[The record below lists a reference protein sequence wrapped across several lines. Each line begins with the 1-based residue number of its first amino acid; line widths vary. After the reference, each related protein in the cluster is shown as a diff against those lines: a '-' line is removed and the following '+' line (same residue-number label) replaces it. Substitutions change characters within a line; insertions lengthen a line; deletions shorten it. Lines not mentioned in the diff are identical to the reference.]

1 MADQLPLLAALSV
14 LIATAAIGLYSA
26 RRARTLSDYWVAGRS
41 VGVFTNASAISSN
54 YLSAA
59 SFLGVAAFIWANG
72 FDGVWYATGFA
83 AGYVL
88 LLLFIAS
95 PLRRFGQYTIPDFCH
110 GRFGSLRLRRAGILW
125 TVVISSLYIIAQ
137 MVGVGTLMESITGI
151 PWAGGVILL
160 GGVIILYVAFG
171 GMTGVTITQ
180 MLQFWIMLLAML
192 VPLFVL
198 LPQHSYGELLAHALG
213 DTAGV
218 TVSGS
223 PAFSE
228 AEQVRI
234 SSGAQW
240 VGPFNQWD
248 LVGSISLLIALV
260 CGTAGLPHIL
270 ARFYTNPDAGK
281 ARWSTVWVLVFIG
294 IFYITTPI
302 WGTYARMV
310 LGPDAV
316 IVEGGSPNPNSMM
329 LVTSGLAGQWAT
341 ALVAAGAIAA
351 LLSTV
356 AGLLIALSSAFA
368 HDFYGSILRP
378 EASDRQKIRVAKLA
392 VVVFGILAIAVGI
405 GFRGTNIAW
414 MVGLAFAVAASTFF
428 PLLTL
433 GIWWRR
439 ITEPG
444 ALAGLMVGGSIAA
457 VVVVGKLA
465 GLWTFDQPALISV
478 PASFL
483 AIGVVSRLTWDR
495 QSLEVR
501 EGLDTAFQAL
511 HRPER
516 RAPAPMPP
524 RDVPEEPGEPA
535 PRLPRGLEPVPELV
549 PADDVD

>member
-1 MADQLPLLAALSV
+1 MSSQLPLIAALAV
-14 LIATAAIGLYSA
+14 LLVTAGIGLYSA
-26 RRARTLSDYWVAGRS
+26 RRTKTLSDYWVAGRS

-110 GRFGSLRLRRAGILW
+110 GRFGSLRLRRVGILW
-125 TVVISSLYIIAQ
+125 TVVISSLYIVAQ
-137 MVGVGTLMESITGI
+137 MVGVGTLMESVTGI
-151 PWAGGVILL
+151 PWAWGVILL

-180 MLQFWIMLLAML
+180 MLQFWIMLVAML
-192 VPLFVL
+192 VPLIVL
-198 LPQHSYGELLAHALG
+198 LSQHSYSDLLMHAFG
-213 DTAGV
+213 DSAGV
-218 TVSGS
+218 TVTGG
-223 PAFSE
+223 PAFSA
-228 AEQVRI
+228 AEQARI
-234 SSGAQW
+234 PNGEQW
-240 VGPFNQWD
+240 IRPFNQWD
-248 LVGSISLLIALV
+248 VVGSVSLLIALV

-270 ARFYTNPDAGK
+270 ARFYTNPDASK
-281 ARWSTVWVLVFIG
+281 ARWSTVWVLIFIG
-294 IFYITTPI
+294 IFYITTPV
-302 WGTYARMV
+302 WGAYARMV

-316 IVEGGSPNPNSMM
+316 LVEGGSPNPNSMM
-329 LVTSGLAGQWAT
+329 LVTSGEAGEWAT

-378 EASDRQKIRVAKLA
+378 QASDRQKIVVAKAA
-392 VVVFGILAIAVGI
+392 VIGFGILAIVVGL
-405 GFRGTNIAW
+405 GFRGVNIAW

-444 ALAGLMVGGSIAA
+444 ALAGVMVGGTIAA
-457 VVVVGKLA
+457 GVVVGKLV
-465 GLWTFDQPALISV
+465 GLWAFDQPALVSV
-478 PASFL
+478 PAAFVSI
-483 AIGVVSRLTWDR
+483 AVVSRLTYDR
-495 QSLEVR
+495 QSCEVR
-501 EGLDTAFQAL
+501 AALEAAFRAL
-511 HRPER
+511 H
-516 RAPAPMPP
+516 
-524 RDVPEEPGEPA
+524 VPEPRVAAPPDDMPDEPA
-535 PRLPRGLEPVPELV
+535 LGSSPGLRPVPETV
-549 PADDVD
+549 PADE

>member
-1 MADQLPLLAALSV
+1 MSSQLPLLATIGV
-14 LIATAAIGLYSA
+14 LAATAGIGLYSA
-26 RRARTLSDYWVAGRS
+26 RRTRTLSDYWVAGRS

-125 TVVISSLYIIAQ
+125 TVVISSLYIVAQ

-151 PWAGGVILL
+151 PWAWGVILL
-160 GGVIILYVAFG
+160 GGVIILYVALG

-180 MLQFWIMLLAML
+180 MLQFWVMLAAMIL
-192 VPLFVL
+192 PLLVL
-198 LPQHSYGELLAHALG
+198 LPQHSYVELLTHALG
-213 DTAGV
+213 DTAGL
-218 TVSGS
+218 TVSGT
-223 PAFSE
+223 PAFSA
-228 AEQVRI
+228 AEQARI
-234 SSGAQW
+234 ATGEQW
-240 VGPFNQWD
+240 IRPFNEWD
-248 LVGSISLLIALV
+248 LAGSISLLIALV

-270 ARFYTNPDAGK
+270 ARFYTNPDAAK

-294 IFYITTPI
+294 IFYITTPV

-310 LGPDAV
+310 LGPEAV
-316 IVEGGSPNPNSMM
+316 LVEDGAANPNSMM
-329 LVTSGLAGQWAT
+329 LVTSGEAGEWAT
-341 ALVAAGAIAA
+341 ALIAAGAIAA

-368 HDFYGSILRP
+368 HDLYGSILRP
-378 EASDRQKIRVAKLA
+378 QASDQQKIRVAKLA
-392 VVVFGILAIAVGI
+392 VIGFGALAIAVGL
-405 GFRGTNIAW
+405 GFRGVNIAW

-439 ITEPG
+439 MTEPG
-444 ALAGLMVGGSIAA
+444 ALAGLMIGGTIAA
-457 VVVVGKLA
+457 VVVIGKLA
-465 GLWTFDQPALISV
+465 GLWDFDQPALISV

-483 AIGVVSRLTWDR
+483 AIAVVSRLTWDR
-495 QSLEVR
+495 QPDEVR
-501 EGLDTAFQAL
+501 VALASAFDAL
-511 HRPER
+511 HVPER
-516 RAPAPMPP
+516 RSPPPPPP
-524 RDVPEEPGEPA
+524 REVGEEPGLRTP
-535 PRLPRGLEPVPELV
+535 PGLEPVSETA
-549 PADDVD
+549 PAEEHQ